1 MGFWTCSKYPLN
13 GMVVNTHHRLGCP
26 PSPSHSPWHY
36 GHQRRGMPEWTVQA
50 VGKVDTFNAEWPQL
64 SPCNPQATY
73 PRERWV
79 TLRLVSLK
87 PREGKWLI
95 QGHTAKWWQSQ
106 TPAFSCGF
114 LCSHGSLFNSINTCS
129 YLPYLPHSLSDNFFG
144 LGLLASLQPL
154 MLDTTLFTFPS
165 CCAYSIWI
173 MYSVLHFR
181 GVF

>member
-1 MGFWTCSKYPLN
+1 MPSQPFTQPLALWSPEKRCAW
-13 GMVVNTHHRLGCP
+13 VNCAGCWQSWHFQYRVATTFP
-26 PSPSHSPWHY
+26 MWSPSH
-36 GHQRRGMPEWTVQA
+36 
-50 VGKVDTFNAEWPQL
+50 
-64 SPCNPQATY
+64 
-73 PRERWV
+73 RERWV

-114 LCSHGSLFNSINTCS
+114 LCSHGSSFNSINTCS
-129 YLPYLPHSLSDNFFG
+129 YLPYLPHSLSNNFFG
-144 LGLLASLQPL
+144 LGLLSSLQPL

-173 MYSVLHFR
+173 MYSVLHFS